1 MYNIR
6 RQVSVAPMSRIL
18 NRIANPLKPHGNIVW
33 ILLCDQQK
41 LNYEQIFTFKL
52 VDAAA
57 RRTGYEP
64 VGRQH

>member
-41 LNYEQIFTFKL
+41 LNYE
-52 VDAAA
+52 
-57 RRTGYEP
+57 
-64 VGRQH
+64 